1 MAKVINNKRKTSTP
15 KPVDIKDDQ
24 STQTIENDEEEET
37 DEQLHLQNYKTDL

>member
-24 STQTIENDEEEET
+24 TKENDEEET

>member
-24 STQTIENDEEEET
+24 TIENDEEET